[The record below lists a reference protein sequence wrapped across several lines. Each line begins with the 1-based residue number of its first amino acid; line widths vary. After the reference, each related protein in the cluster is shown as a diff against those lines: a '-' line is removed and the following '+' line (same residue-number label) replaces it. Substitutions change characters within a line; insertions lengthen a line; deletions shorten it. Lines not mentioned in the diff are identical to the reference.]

1 MGTSIGP
8 PLPNPGSDGSGSV
21 APALS
26 QASGCITRPMCLRT
40 VSVYLRAE
48 LSVSLAVKPFT
59 VLGAWA
65 FR

>member
-1 MGTSIGP
+1 LVV
-8 PLPNPGSDGSGSV
+8 PLANPCQGLTVRGSV

-26 QASGCITRPMCLRT
+26 RPARCITRPMCLRT
-40 VSVYLRAE
+40 VSVYLCAN
-48 LSVSLAVKPFT
+48 LAVSLAVKPFI